1 MPSVLRRRSYGSVKV
16 FWLDRDLA
24 LKNLRESA
32 LRLVREKPEVEE
44 VRLFGSLAEGRAVPG
59 SDADILL
66 VLRNEGSPF
75 FERPLKYLAYFAK
88 VGLPV
93 ELFCYTREEI
103 RKNPFAAEAYRFSL
117 KLAEKNTRGGEG

>member
-1 MPSVLRRRSYGSVKV
+1 MPSVLRRRSYGSVRV

-66 VLRNEGSPF
+66 VLGKEEGSF
-75 FERPLKYLAYFAK
+75 WERPLKYLNYFEEI
-88 VGLPV
+88 GLPV

-103 RKNPFAAEAYRFSL
+103 RKNSFAAEAYRRSL
-117 KLAEKNTRGGEG
+117 KLAEKNTGGGEG